1 MSNSAEIIRSKDNGF
16 LKHIRQLQQGGS
28 KGQRARAESK
38 QAVLDGIHL
47 LQAWLGDPRLNCIVL
62 TQDALLNAEI
72 EQLKSAHVKQCPNTQ
87 LQFVEPSLW
96 STISE
101 LENSPPIMG
110 LIELEDGFNHLPT
123 IKTDTI
129 ILDAVQDAGNVGTI
143 LRTALACHFTQ
154 VICTVGT
161 AHIWSPKVLRAAMGA
176 HRHLHFY
183 EGQTL
188 EDIKNKV
195 QIPLL
200 ATASSAQQ
208 SLYALEKMLQKPLV
222 WVLGNEGQGVSQE
235 LLAFATQVRI
245 PQNSQIE
252 SLNVAVSAAVCL
264 YETQRVRGNL
274 G

>member
-1 MSNSAEIIRSKDNGF
+1 
-16 LKHIRQLQQGGS
+16 
-28 KGQRARAESK
+28 
-38 QAVLDGIHL
+38 
-47 LQAWLGDPRLNCIVL
+47 
-62 TQDALLNAEI
+62 
-72 EQLKSAHVKQCPNTQ
+72 
-87 LQFVEPSLW
+87 
-96 STISE
+96 
-101 LENSPPIMG
+101 
-110 LIELEDGFNHLPT
+110 
-123 IKTDTI
+123 
-129 ILDAVQDAGNVGTI
+129 
-143 LRTALACHFTQ
+143 

-245 PQNSQIE
+245 PQNSQVE

-264 YETQRVRGNL
+264 YETQRIRGNL